1 MLPIELLGELI
12 SLGTLIAYASVCAGV
27 LVLRRIR
34 PDVARPF
41 RVPLCP
47 WLPLAALAS
56 CSVLMISLPRLTW
69 LNMAAWIAL
78 CIVLFFVLEARAGQ
92 RGTDLIISARD

>member
-1 MLPIELLGELI
+1 
-12 SLGTLIAYASVCAGV
+12 

-78 CIVLFFVLEARAGQ
+78 CIVMFFVLESRAGP
-92 RGTDLIISARD
+92 RGVEQGFGARRGSALTTPAMAPPGAVPDKID